1 MPSHMA
7 WAALCALSMLAPTVV
22 AAEPLIYEGRLTDTD
37 GVPAQADVI
46 AFAIYDIADGLDAEP
61 IWRSVESPLLADVD
75 GRFIATID
83 AGAAG
88 PLDAAHFAG
97 SRWLEVIVDGV
108 PLSPRQRIGTVP
120 RSIAAADAA
129 ARQQL
134 PNRPRG
140 LSPLNPAS
148 SCSDALASGI
158 ERSGVVWVLPPL
170 PDRVDDPLPGF
181 GEPREVYCDQV
192 TLGGGWALIYN
203 SVIGVDTTLFWRIP
217 YAERLGRF
225 GRPSLDSNFYDG
237 LLYLAGHGDEQ
248 ANEYI
253 DVVEDLRGQAAVAAH
268 GEAHGFLDGLMA
280 FERPAFLEGVERWF
294 IVHFAGGWS
303 SAGRDLDLE
312 DGANC
317 AERYE
322 GVTQHYRDC
331 WVMNL
336 GADARPEIIDGYV
349 GPHVN
354 SGLLSEDLGLAVE
367 EGGGNHSRVRRIS
380 RLVRW

>member
-1 MPSHMA
+1 MPSNMA
-7 WAALCALSMLAPTVV
+7 WAALCALSMLASTVV
-22 AAEPLIYEGRLTDTD
+22 AAEPLIYEGRLTDSD
-37 GVPAQADVI
+37 GAPAQADVI

-61 IWRSVESPLLADVD
+61 IWRSVESPLLADID

-83 AGAAG
+83 AGEAG

-120 RSIAAADAA
+120 RSIAAAHAA
-129 ARQQL
+129 GRQQ
-134 PNRPRG
+134 PPDQPRG

-158 ERSGVVWVLPPL
+158 ERSGVVWVLPSL
-170 PDRVDDPLPGF
+170 PDREEPLPGF
-181 GEPREVYCDQV
+181 EEPKEVYCDQV

-217 YAERLGRF
+217 YAERLERF

-237 LLYLAGHGDEQ
+237 VLYLAGQGDGQ

-253 DVVEDLRGQAAVAAH
+253 DVVEDVRGKQAVAVHATAH
-268 GEAHGFLDGLMA
+268 NFLDGLMA
-280 FERPAFLEGVERWF
+280 FERPVLLGGVERWF
-294 IVHFAGGWS
+294 VQHYASGWS
-303 SAGRDLDLE
+303 SVDRDRDMWDE
-312 DGANC
+312 ENC
-317 AERYE
+317 AVTYA
-322 GVTQHYRDC
+322 GATQHYGDC

-336 GADARPEIIDGYV
+336 GSDGRPDMADDHA
-349 GPHVN
+349 GPHINTV
-354 SGLLSEDLGLAVE
+354 LLRDELGMTIEL
-367 EGGGNHSRVRRIS
+367 GGNSRVRRIS